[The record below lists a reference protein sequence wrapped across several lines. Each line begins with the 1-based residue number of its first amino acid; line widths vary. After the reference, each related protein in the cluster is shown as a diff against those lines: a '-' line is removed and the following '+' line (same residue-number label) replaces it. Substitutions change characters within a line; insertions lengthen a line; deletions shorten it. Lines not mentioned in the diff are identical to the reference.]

1 MTEPGPSEATS
12 LRVVLVDDQAL
23 VRAGFA
29 LVIDSQPDLE
39 VVGQAGD
46 GAEAV
51 DLVTRLHPDVV
62 LMDVRMPRMDG
73 IEATS
78 RILALAD
85 DGTIPTPRIIVLT
98 TFDEDEYALAA
109 LRGGASGFLLK
120 DVMPEILLDAI
131 RTVVKGGAVIAPS
144 TTRRM
149 LDSTLGLHGAP
160 APQRGSAES
169 SSAPLSA
176 GPPSA
181 AANAPALDED
191 RARRL
196 ASLTPREREVL
207 ELVGRGMSNA
217 EIVDALFLAEPTVK
231 THVGRILM
239 KLGARDRVQAVVFA
253 YDAGIVTP
261 GD

>member
-1 MTEPGPSEATS
+1 MTESGTTATPP

-23 VRAGFA
+23 VRTGFA
-29 LVIDSQPDLE
+29 MVIDSQHDLE

-46 GAEAV
+46 GVEAV
-51 DLVTRLHPDVV
+51 DLVARLHPDVV

-73 IEATS
+73 IEATGT
-78 RILALAD
+78 ILARAD

-109 LRGGASGFLLK
+109 LRRGASGFLLK

-149 LDSTLGLHGAP
+149 LDSTLGLRDAP
-160 APQRGSAES
+160 APQAGSAES
-169 SSAPLSA
+169 SSAPQP
-176 GPPSA
+176 GTPSPA
-181 AANAPALDED
+181 VDAPALDED
-191 RARRL
+191 RTHRL

-207 ELVGRGMSNA
+207 GLVGRGMSNA

>member
-1 MTEPGPSEATS
+1 MTEPGPSEATP

-46 GAEAV
+46 GVEAV

-78 RILALAD
+78 RILARAD

-160 APQRGSAES
+160 VPQRGSAES
-169 SSAPLSA
+169 SSAPHLVGSPA
-176 GPPSA
+176 P

>member
-1 MTEPGPSEATS
+1 MTEPGPSEATP

-29 LVIDSQPDLE
+29 LVIDSQHDLE

-46 GAEAV
+46 GVEAV

-78 RILALAD
+78 RILARAD

-160 APQRGSAES
+160 SPQRGSAES
-169 SSAPLSA
+169 SSAPQSV

-181 AANAPALDED
+181 AADAPALDED

-253 YDAGIVTP
+253 YDAGIVIP

>member
-1 MTEPGPSEATS
+1 MTEPGPSEATP

-46 GAEAV
+46 GVEAV
-51 DLVTRLHPDVV
+51 DLVTCLHPDVV

-78 RILALAD
+78 RILARAD

-160 APQRGSAES
+160 VPQRGSAES
-169 SSAPLSA
+169 SSAPHLVGSPA
-176 GPPSA
+176 P